1 MPASTVLRKRPLS
14 FLLEMPMLMLGANF
28 VWVSYNT
35 ILLLPLVQRVVPLER
50 ASLTVGVIGF
60 LSTLVGLTV
69 SMLSG
74 ILSDHS
80 SSRLG
85 RRTPGILLGALL
97 GLPVIASAGVLRL
110 SLPVICLSY
119 VGMQVC
125 TNIANGSWWP
135 LLVDAVPENQRGLA
149 AGLNGFYTLLAAA
162 LGFLAITYLNET
174 GRPGLALVAMGT
186 VFALS
191 GVVCAL
197 AIRHYDKPAADVGS
211 FSLRQAFADIFRV
224 RTVVGVFF
232 WVVLASFWA
241 NMGINSMQYFARDFM
256 RVFLALPNPDAGLRV
271 MGLIQLVITMLSAVV
286 CGVLS
291 DRIGRRKLILLGAFG
306 SAAGTLAMAL
316 SRNYTVFLAVAALRS
331 AATGPIVAVIPALT
345 SGLAPSDEAGHYMA
359 YANVAT
365 GLSGAVSSLLF
376 GAILN
381 LRGEATPAS
390 FVTLLVVAAA
400 FFVLG
405 GAVIA
410 ARVPQRPGIEMPG

>member
-1 MPASTVLRKRPLS
+1 MPVLI
-14 FLLEMPMLMLGANF
+14 LGANF

-60 LSTLVGLTV
+60 LATLVGLSV
-69 SMLSG
+69 SILSG

-110 SLPVICLSY
+110 SLPIICLSY
-119 VGMQVC
+119 VGMQIC
-125 TNIANGSWWP
+125 TNIANGAWWP
-135 LLVDAVPENQRGLA
+135 LLVDAVPDNQRGLA
-149 AGLNGFYTLLAAA
+149 SGLQGFYTLLAAA
-162 LGFLAITYLNET
+162 IGFLAVTYLNET
-174 GRPGLALVAMGT
+174 GRPGLALITMGV

-197 AIRHYDKPAADVGS
+197 AIRNYDNAPAAVGR
-211 FSLRQAFADIFRV
+211 FGLRQAFGDIFRV
-224 RTVVGVFF
+224 RTVVAVFF

-241 NMGINSMQYFARDFM
+241 HMGVNSMQYFARDFM
-256 RVFLALPNPDAGLRV
+256 RVYLALPNPDAGLRT
-271 MGLIQLVITMLSAVV
+271 MGIIQLTITMVSAVA
-286 CGVLS
+286 CGLLS
-291 DRIGRRKLILLGAFG
+291 DRIGRRRIILLGVFG

-316 SRNYTVFLAVAALRS
+316 SRSYAAFLVLSALRS
-331 AATGPIVAVIPALT
+331 AATGPIFAVIPALA
-345 SGLAPSDEAGHYMA
+345 SGLAPSDEAGQYMA

-381 LRGEATPAS
+381 LQGEATPAS

-400 FFVLG
+400 FFAVG
-405 GAVIA
+405 GGVIA
-410 ARVPQRPGIEMPG
+410 VRVPQAELERRPG